1 MKKKDRYIIRKYVM
15 ASSAQ
20 EAIKLDKKYKPQDVW
35 IDEDYKKD
43 NQLSSCVGFDDG
55 YRPGQEEDD
64 E

>member
-35 IDEDYKKD
+35 IDEDYKKFTVK
-43 NQLSSCVGFDDG
+43 L
-55 YRPGQEEDD
+55 
-64 E
+64 